1 MQTFEIKNRWDGK
14 VLFSAGGETLRDRI
28 LSACVQSPTGCME
41 WKLHTVRGSGRMK
54 VNGRKQY
61 VHRLMWEIVNGAIPE
76 GLFVLHHCDNPA
88 CVEPSHL
95 FVGTHADNMADRSA
109 KGRASRRGNPRL
121 TADQVAAIRHRLTLG
136 ARGIDLAAEYGVH
149 PATIKRIKARRAWA
163 QEAA

>member
-1 MQTFEIKNRWDGK
+1 MDRFWRKVDTTGGPDACWPWLASKQRAGYGHLYYRGRVTRANRVAWMLERGPIPDG
-14 VLFSAGGETLRDRI
+14 I
-28 LSACVQSPTGCME
+28 
-41 WKLHTVRGSGRMK
+41 H
-54 VNGRKQY
+54 
-61 VHRLMWEIVNGAIPE
+61 
-76 GLFVLHHCDNPA
+76 VLHRCDSPGCVNPA
-88 CVEPSHL
+88 HL
-95 FVGTHADNMADRSA
+95 FLGTHADNMADRSA

>member
-1 MQTFEIKNRWDGK
+1 MQTFEIKNRWNSQA
-14 VLFSAGGETLRDRI
+14 LFSAGGETLRDRI

-95 FVGTHADNMADRSA
+95 FVGTHADNMADMVA
-109 KGRASRRGNPRL
+109 KGRSTRGRQLSDSHRINVSEAGRGRRHSPETRRRISDSL
-121 TADQVAAIRHRLTLG
+121 RRRSIAAVA
-136 ARGIDLAAEYGVH
+136 
-149 PATIKRIKARRAWA
+149 
-163 QEAA
+163 EAA